1 MKKFI
6 KKKSKSKGPNA
17 AGPKYRTPDYFK
29 GGKFGGK
36 KVAPQLKFNPAQF
49 KVQHKG

>member
-1 MKKFI
+1 MKKYV
-6 KKKSKSKGPNA
+6 KKKAGPK

-29 GGKFGGK
+29 GSKFGGK
-36 KVAPQLKFNPAQF
+36 GKVNPTQVKFNPAQF